1 MVHHIHPYHN
11 TNGTSY
17 LSLTSLTPLTPLT
30 PHQNATASDSVEIL
44 AGDVS
49 LSMSPTPAPSAAIS
63 VPPVSTPAPIAAPV
77 GEPLTS
83 PPELQWKVNDA
94 TGVRFAELEFGVV
107 EIDNFWGYT
116 ITRGY
121 NGQVRSRVVYPSVSL
136 LSLGSC
142 SCRKRSRSF
151 TLLSYQVLN

>member
-1 MVHHIHPYHN
+1 MLMVHHIHPYHN

-17 LSLTSLTPLTPLT
+17 LSLT

-49 LSMSPTPAPSAAIS
+49 LSMSPTPAPSGAIS
-63 VPPVSTPAPIAAPV
+63 KPPVSTPAPIAAPV

-83 PPELQWKVNDA
+83 PPELQLKVDDA
-94 TGVRFAELEFGVV
+94 TGVRSAELEFGVV

-121 NGQVRSRVVYPSVSL
+121 NGQVRSIGVSL
-136 LSLGSC
+136 LSLRSC

-151 TLLSYQVLN
+151 TLLSSLK

>member
-1 MVHHIHPYHN
+1 MSCSQIILIVAVNSYQVLYIAIMFMVHHIHPYH

-17 LSLTSLTPLTPLT
+17 LFLTLLTPLT

-49 LSMSPTPAPSAAIS
+49 LSMSATPAPSATIS
-63 VPPVSTPAPIAAPV
+63 EPPVSTPAPVAAPV

-83 PPELQWKVNDA
+83 PPELQWKVDDA
-94 TGVRFAELEFGVV
+94 TGVRSAELEFGIV
-107 EIDNFWGYT
+107 EIENFWGNT

-121 NGQVRSRVVYPSVSL
+121 NGQVKSRVVYPSVS
-136 LSLGSC
+136 
-142 SCRKRSRSF
+142 
-151 TLLSYQVLN
+151 